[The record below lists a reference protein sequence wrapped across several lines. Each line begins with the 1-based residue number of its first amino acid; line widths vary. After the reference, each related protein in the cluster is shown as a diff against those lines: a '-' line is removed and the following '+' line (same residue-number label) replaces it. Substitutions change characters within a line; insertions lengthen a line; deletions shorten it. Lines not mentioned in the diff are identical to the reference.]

1 MIILPNSLE
10 RYLASLRYLV
20 TLSIAKHGT
29 KKQHLKNLRKIYT
42 AETYIERNLK
52 QSVDISRLSR
62 NLLGAISCFKNDLKF
77 SCSASGNFY
86 INKKLFIL
94 LLILI
99 SKKSNNI
106 KLSSNDDCVFIKY
119 SGMVSKI
126 AVILKAMNGICFV
139 ERKTET
145 SLIIL
150 PLIKSNQHSV
160 YIESEW
166 ENIFDNFSPVN
177 IFFN

>member
-1 MIILPNSLE
+1 M
-10 RYLASLRYLV
+10 
-20 TLSIAKHGT
+20 
-29 KKQHLKNLRKIYT
+29 
-42 AETYIERNLK
+42 
-52 QSVDISRLSR
+52 
-62 NLLGAISCFKNDLKF
+62 
-77 SCSASGNFY
+77 
-86 INKKLFIL
+86 
-94 LLILI
+94 
-99 SKKSNNI
+99 
-106 KLSSNDDCVFIKY
+106 KLSSNDDYVFIKY